1 MLSFV
6 KENKMRLLGNRL
18 LVREKR
24 QSVTSGGIIIPSI
37 AINDNVIAEV
47 VNAGSKSET
56 VVIGDTV
63 LFNRRRSETVGV
75 DGEELLILK
84 ETDILYIL

>member
-1 MLSFV
+1 
-6 KENKMRLLGNRL
+6 MRLLGNKL

-63 LFNRRRSETVGV
+63 LFNRRRSEAVGV

>member
-1 MLSFV
+1 
-6 KENKMRLLGNRL
+6 MRLLGNKL